1 MWGAILAV
9 VSALFSRLTSLLGT
23 VAKDTAVA
31 VIKEAAK
38 TPEYS
43 ATTNATSVA
52 TPAEEKR
59 VVETIKSSK
68 LWDAVHKK

>member
-23 VAKDTAVA
+23 VAKDTAVE

-43 ATTNATSVA
+43 ATTKAVSVA
-52 TPAEEKR
+52 VPEEEKR

-68 LWDAVHKK
+68 LWDALHKK